1 MFILIHQMF
10 RIETEGEFKATLDKI
25 PDYEIQEEDV
35 SNYQLLLEYQLWF
48 GFRMLRLWSRYP
60 CWRQP

>member
-10 RIETEGEFKATLDKI
+10 RIETEDEFKATLDKI

-35 SNYQLLLEYQLWF
+35 SIYQLLLEYQLCF

-60 CWRQP
+60 CWIQP